1 MRVDVTK
8 PIQSLH
14 AFGRHC
20 RGGRS
25 IAALPLHFPCPIRMK
40 TAIFAMFTIIMPIVS
55 SNGQAADGTPVVKE
69 KKIDHLFDRIM
80 ESLPDAA
87 RTEVDSAG
95 SAAERRQSH
104 TSDAANPSGIRKQET
119 VEQQLRR
126 QELPDDLKAQVERA
140 IDDMEQRKEHRK
152 MQFRESR
159 RDK

>member
-1 MRVDVTK
+1 MRVDVMK

-20 RGGRS
+20 RGGG
-25 IAALPLHFPCPIRMK
+25 IAALPLHLPCSIRMK
-40 TAIFAMFTIIMPIVS
+40 TAVFAMITIIMSVVS
-55 SNGQAADGTPVVKE
+55 SNGQTPDEAPVAKE
-69 KKIDHLFDRIM
+69 RQIDHLFDRIM

-87 RTEVDSAG
+87 RMKVDSAG
-95 SAAERRQSH
+95 SSAERRPAQS
-104 TSDAANPSGIRKQET
+104 SDAAKLSGIRKQES

-140 IDDMEQRKEHRK
+140 IDEMELKKEHRK